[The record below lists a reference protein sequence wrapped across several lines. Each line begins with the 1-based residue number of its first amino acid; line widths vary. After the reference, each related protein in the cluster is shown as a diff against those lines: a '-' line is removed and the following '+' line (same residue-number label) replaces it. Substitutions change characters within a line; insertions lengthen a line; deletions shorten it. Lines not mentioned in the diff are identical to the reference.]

1 MGCVDDDKYKY
12 GEIID
17 REYPQRPATYKFDV
31 LFTKRFITV
40 DYKYRCNEKTA
51 EYEKQVYTIK
61 TGSEILTYK
70 VGKVADQYH
79 QYGNSTQ
86 AVKAGFMF

>member
-1 MGCVDDDKYKY
+1 MRCVDDDKYQY
-12 GEIID
+12 SEVIYW
-17 REYPQRPATYKFDV
+17 EYSLRSATYKFDV

-86 AVKAGFMF
+86 TVKAGFMF